1 MNFGLS
7 SRTKFCPDQKQPVA
21 KEALSRQS
29 PSLGPSQRLSLFI
42 LLRTY
47 VLQRRLLRLGFTE
60 PTSATISQTQT
71 AVRWGHQVL
80 ITHGS
85 HRTLKNG
92 GEARSAVHDS
102 GSLCHGWNPCETAT
116 LVRGIT
122 WPRTELRGFASL
134 HFVSGVA
141 DRSIAEALG

>member
-29 PSLGPSQRLSLFI
+29 PSLDPSQRLSLFI

-71 AVRWGHQVL
+71 AVRWCHEVL

-85 HRTLKNG
+85 HRTLKND
-92 GEARSAVHDS
+92 APKWW
-102 GSLCHGWNPCETAT
+102 GS
-116 LVRGIT
+116 
-122 WPRTELRGFASL
+122 
-134 HFVSGVA
+134 
-141 DRSIAEALG
+141 